1 MENWVSYDFNS
12 EVWTVTQRL
21 DVYKQESF
29 CDPTH
34 VGGCPRIPCT
44 ITGKIVS
51 ATSWNKDEYCSLLV
65 LFCFVFIFIYLSF
78 RQNFRTFE
86 HAELSA
92 AVW

>member
-12 EVWTVTQRL
+12 EVWAVTQRL
-21 DVYKQESF
+21 DVYKQEF
-29 CDPTH
+29 FYDPTH

-44 ITGKIVS
+44 ITAKSSVPLRGTKTNIVV
-51 ATSWNKDEYCSLLV
+51 C
-65 LFCFVFIFIYLSF
+65 LFYFVFIFIYLFF